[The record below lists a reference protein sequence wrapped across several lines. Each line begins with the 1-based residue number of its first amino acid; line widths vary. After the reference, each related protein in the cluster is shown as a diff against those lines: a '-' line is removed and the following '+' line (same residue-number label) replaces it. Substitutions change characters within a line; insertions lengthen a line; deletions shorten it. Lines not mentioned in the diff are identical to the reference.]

1 MFPQADSNSISWFMK
16 RLESPSVIEASKENI
31 DSIKMNGDLAVIA
44 FVDDLDTEAESVF
57 LSTAESFHGIHA
69 FGISRSRDL
78 AASEHAP
85 YPSVMVYNRDS
96 DSATRFPD
104 SMTFTEQ
111 TYTSSWK
118 LRIIRS
124 LRKSI
129 STPSIVIKRYAS
141 SLIR

>member
-111 TYTSSWK
+111 NLHQFVEAQNHPLIAEIDFDTSD
-118 LRIIRS
+118 
-124 LRKSI
+124 
-129 STPSIVIKRYAS
+129 RYQKVCKQFD
-141 SLIR
+141 